1 MEKDIEKIIDNDIDY
16 HSITPCGENCNSCDK
31 KTDGSCKGCLET
43 EGCCSEWRS
52 TGACPVYSCAK
63 EHRALFCGICSNF
76 PCYDLTKKIWWNK
89 NIIDDLTLLADNFYK
104 QKFDNHDGR
113 IPYYELLLERD
124 LLNNII
130 EYPLPKGYRFEFY
143 KNGDRDNWIEIEKS
157 AKEFNSYAEGL
168 AAWNR
173 YYKGKENELKCRMVF
188 VVNDSDEKVATAT
201 AFYDTNGKDKT
212 GSAWLHR
219 VAVKREYKGKGLSKP
234 LISYVL
240 NIMKNLGYTHAK
252 IPTQTTTWLAC
263 KIYLDFGFMPVRENL
278 YNSRKGWQIIYNLTN
293 HQALKRISEEY
304 SSDNYEVIKH

>member
-201 AFYDTNGKDKT
+201 AFYDINGKDKT
-212 GSAWLHR
+212 GIAFFTGASLNASIHFLIFIT
-219 VAVKREYKGKGLSKP
+219 EFLSFH
-234 LISYVL
+234 LFFSL
-240 NIMKNLGYTHAK
+240 
-252 IPTQTTTWLAC
+252 
-263 KIYLDFGFMPVRENL
+263 
-278 YNSRKGWQIIYNLTN
+278 
-293 HQALKRISEEY
+293 
-304 SSDNYEVIKH
+304 